1 MRRIL
6 AVLLT
11 LCLFFCVYLSVGAEK
26 VVPVVVN
33 FGPERGKVQY
43 MFTLMDSVT
52 GFALSKA
59 EALGFVAGDSV
70 VVTKANGLKAT
81 YGNRERQTF
90 FIKFPSVDSCDYQ
103 IYIDADGY
111 FPRIIPVSV
120 HKGLSL
126 KQINLG
132 EIALLK
138 QPKKLDEVTV
148 TATRVKLYYDGDTLV
163 YNADAFLLPEGSMLD
178 DLIRKLDGVTIN
190 RSGEIYCNG
199 RKVES
204 LMLEGRRLFNGNP
217 RLLLENLGAYTVKK
231 IKVYDFTS
239 KEEEVK
245 GYSVIGQKPMV
256 MDVVLKPEYSIGK
269 WVNLDAGYG
278 TSNRYLGR
286 LFALGFTK
294 TSAISAFTNVN
305 NLSTESNTEKNDYW
319 TPGMAGMSD
328 SRYIS
333 GGLSYEHETKR
344 VNFRGSAAVNTDREI
359 NKSGSESATYLSG
372 GDRFG
377 SSYSNN
383 TARNLQVSTD
393 HSLDWKFSKATLRLT
408 PSFSYSRDRSD
419 GSSVSATFSDD
430 FGTVSAE
437 EIEAL
442 YSGDYDRL
450 VRSAINRST
459 RRNESDATKYYGN
472 LGARS
477 LVRLPDLGNGVYENL
492 TFTAGGNYSNS
503 RRESFSR
510 YMVNYAQDPE
520 PGYDVYSMTRVRP
533 SWSGNVNGSVRY
545 EVNIKGAH
553 TVSLS
558 YSYSH
563 HHDVNTSDRY
573 LLSNL
578 DNASLRSLTFGEVP
592 VDVDLS
598 SLLDPDNSRKTR
610 YMTNSHRLNGWVN
623 MNWGRTGSRFTDE
636 LKVILR
642 PGIEIL
648 NRHYDYMRPTYDT
661 TVVSHTAMPNVEANL
676 ELTRAKEASTEALER
691 RKDVVM
697 NSNAERLYKLSVNW
711 KSSPSL
717 FSMGN
722 LIDVYNTTDPLNIFR
737 GNPNLRNGY
746 QHSASLS
753 FNVKQ
758 QIPMIHSHTLAVG
771 YRFATDMISRG
782 MNYDPQ
788 TGVTTTSM
796 YNVNGYYSCNIS
808 YNGYGP
814 IFRRGN
820 RRLGY
825 NLGVNC
831 WMDRN
836 PVMVGFGADD
846 GTIIPVKQYNFNRN
860 VNPSVDLNYSFGRR
874 GHTVSAGWNGSFGHF
889 SSDSEYYLPMK
900 ITGMNYRLSLSLR
913 LPYDIGLSSNATLFT
928 RRGYDD
934 PALNSNEVVWN
945 ASASWTWK
953 KPRLTFILDAYD
965 MLGQIKV
972 ISAYSNALGRT
983 ESWKNTLPRYVLLR
997 LRYHLDVSPK

>member
-1 MRRIL
+1 M
-6 AVLLT
+6 
-11 LCLFFCVYLSVGAEK
+11 
-26 VVPVVVN
+26 
-33 FGPERGKVQY
+33 
-43 MFTLMDSVT
+43 
-52 GFALSKA
+52 
-59 EALGFVAGDSV
+59 
-70 VVTKANGLKAT
+70 
-81 YGNRERQTF
+81 
-90 FIKFPSVDSCDYQ
+90 
-103 IYIDADGY
+103 
-111 FPRIIPVSV
+111 
-120 HKGLSL
+120 
-126 KQINLG
+126 
-132 EIALLK
+132 
-138 QPKKLDEVTV
+138 
-148 TATRVKLYYDGDTLV
+148 KLYYDGDTLV

-178 DLIRKLDGVTIN
+178 DLIRKLDGVSIN
-190 RSGEIYCNG
+190 RAGEIFCNG

-204 LMLEGRRLFNGNP
+204 LMLEGRKLFNGNP

-319 TPGMAGMSD
+319 TPGMAGRSD

-383 TARNLQVSTD
+383 IARSLKVSTD

-419 GSSVSATFSDD
+419 GSSVSATFSED

-492 TFTAGGNYSNS
+492 TFTVGGNYSNS

-533 SWSGNVNGSVRY
+533 SWSGNANGSVRY
-545 EVNIKGAH
+545 EVNIKGDH

-598 SLLDPDNSRKTR
+598 ALLDPDNSRKTR

-623 MNWGRTGSRFTDE
+623 LNWGRTGSRFTDE

-648 NRHYDYMRPTYDT
+648 NRHYDYMRPNYDT

-676 ELTRAKEASTEALER
+676 ELSRAKEASTEALER

-697 NSNAERLYKLSVNW
+697 NSNAERVYKLSVNW

-722 LIDVYNTTDPLNIFR
+722 LINVYNTTDPLNIFR

-758 QIPMIHSHTLAVG
+758 QVPMIHSHTLALG

-860 VNPSVDLNYSFGRR
+860 INPSVDLNYSFGRR

-953 KPRLTFILDAYD
+953 KQRLTFILDAYD

-983 ESWKNTLPRYVLLR
+983 ETWKNTLPRYVLLR